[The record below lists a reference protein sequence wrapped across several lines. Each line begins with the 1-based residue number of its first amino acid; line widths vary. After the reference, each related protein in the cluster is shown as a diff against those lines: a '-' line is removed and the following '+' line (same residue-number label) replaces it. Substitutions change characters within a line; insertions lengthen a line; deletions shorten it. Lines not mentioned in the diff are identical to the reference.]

1 MQQTL
6 RLTLALLA
14 VLCAGTIL
22 SARAEPNLNGET
34 GYINMPNGRID
45 PDGTFRIGD
54 SFAKPYSSLWSSITF
69 LPRVELS
76 ARYTR
81 IMSGAIGQNDPLWQG
96 YGDYKDKVASGKV
109 LFLEED
115 RNTPSLAF
123 GINDI
128 LGTGLFKSRYLAA
141 SKQFGAL
148 DTTLGVGE
156 GRISGVFAG
165 GRYAPETWK
174 GFALVAEYD
183 ANNYMQDLY
192 SGQTGVDQ
200 RNKGV
205 GLALEYQH
213 GWIGSQL
220 SYRAGKPGINIFSL
234 FR

>member
-1 MQQTL
+1 MQQTP
-6 RLTLALLA
+6 RLILALLA
-14 VLCAGTIL
+14 VLCAGTAL

-34 GYINMPNGRID
+34 GYINMPSGRID
-45 PDGTFRIGD
+45 PDGTFRMGY
-54 SFAKPYSSLWSSITF
+54 SFAKPYSSFWSSISF

-81 IMSGAIGQNDPLWQG
+81 IMSGAIGLNDPLWQG

-109 LFLEED
+109 LLLKED

-123 GINDI
+123 GINDVV
-128 LGTGLFKSRYLAA
+128 GTGLFKSRYLAA

-148 DTTLGVGE
+148 DATLGVGE
-156 GRISGVFAG
+156 GRISGAFAG
-165 GRYAPETWK
+165 GRYAPESWK

-183 ANNYMQDLY
+183 ANNYRQDFY

-205 GLALEYQH
+205 GLALEYRR
-213 GWIGSQL
+213 GWIG
-220 SYRAGKPGINIFSL
+220 
-234 FR
+234 